1 MFRQERIELRGV
13 RFNEAVVRNAICDS
27 FQKEIVS
34 VPIIVTRPSKFDISE
49 LDIFVPAY
57 VCVKRNKFQ

>member
-34 VPIIVTRPSKFDISE
+34 VSIIVSTPSK
-49 LDIFVPAY
+49 L
-57 VCVKRNKFQ
+57 N